1 MTVRKWFYLFW
12 TTLLVGAVTAIV
24 TGLVLQFSDQQV
36 ALGGKEIGFSML
48 TMFLGGATISVLSQ
62 MGFFAYL
69 IIRYLFMGMFRRKW
83 TWDMLQVIIIV
94 IVLFDLV
101 YLRYAQSDGQSAWVG
116 YLVFPVIL
124 TIASGIVSWWK
135 ARLTNQSA
143 WIPTLFFMIA
153 VTAIEAIPSLRL
165 DNPASTV
172 FMLVPLFACNAW
184 QILILSKV
192 LQTNKEPL

>member
-1 MTVRKWFYLFW
+1 MTIRKWFYLFW
-12 TTLLVGAVTAIV
+12 TTLLIGAVTAIA
-24 TGLVLQFSDQQV
+24 TGLILQFSDQQV

-48 TMFLGGATISVLSQ
+48 TMLLGGATISVLSQ
-62 MGFFAYL
+62 MGFFANL
-69 IIRYLFMGMFRRKW
+69 IIRFLFMGMIRSKW
-83 TWDMLQVIIIV
+83 IWDMLQVIIIV

-101 YLRYAQSDGQSAWVG
+101 YLRYIQSDGQTAWAG
-116 YLVFPVIL
+116 YLALPVIL
-124 TIASGIVSWWK
+124 TIASLIVSWWK
-135 ARLTNQSA
+135 VRLTNQNA

-153 VTAIEAIPSLRL
+153 VTALEAIPSLRL

-184 QILILSKV
+184 QILILTKV